1 MARTDPPPGNH
12 PGVARAVA
20 LLVALSMFAGMLL
33 VGEARAA
40 ATVNRLLRGAGFE
53 SEARAGAQWESA
65 LGALRRART
74 PVLAVGLAAG
84 GAALGG
90 LVAGPVGLLAGAAGA
105 AAIPSV
111 VRRRQARG
119 QAELKEREL
128 AELSEG
134 IALAVR
140 SGLSV
145 TQAIEFVA
153 PEVEQPLR
161 RSVDELV
168 ARQRLGRSFENS
180 LRLFGRE
187 MATDDA
193 RLLVVILSV
202 HAKAGGNLAAA
213 LDEVTTTIRNRIAI
227 RRELRALSAQGRISG
242 LILASLPIGFAL
254 VLATTSRDE
263 LAPIYRSATG
273 MLMVAGGL
281 LMEAI
286 AFLWIRRLLRINV

>member
-1 MARTDPPPGNH
+1 
-12 PGVARAVA
+12 
-20 LLVALSMFAGMLL
+20 MLL

-40 ATVNRLLRGAGFE
+40 ATVNRLVRGAGFE
-53 SEARAGAQWESA
+53 SEERVGAQWESA

-84 GAALGG
+84 GAALGD
-90 LVAGPVGLLAGAAGA
+90 LVAGPVGLLAGAAGG

-119 QAELKEREL
+119 QAELKERQL
-128 AELSEG
+128 VELSEG

-140 SGLSV
+140 SGLSL

-161 RSVDELV
+161 WSVDELV
-168 ARQRLGRSFENS
+168 ARQRLGTSFENS
-180 LRLFGRE
+180 LRQFGGE
-187 MATDDA
+187 VATDDA
-193 RLLVVILSV
+193 SLLVVILSV
-202 HAKAGGNLAAA
+202 HAKAGGNVAAA
-213 LDEVTTTIRNRIAI
+213 LDEVTSTIRNRIAI

-263 LAPIYRSATG
+263 LAPVYRSATG

-281 LMEAI
+281 LMEVI